1 MTTTLLIL
9 IAILLVAV
17 LLLVLRQK
25 PAGPVDLTQ
34 AIQQLA
40 MISEQQLGARQATIS
55 TDLAN
60 KERNFS
66 QMMERILRDLGE
78 HRERLS
84 RSDQEN
90 IRHFSTLKQELAAHQ
105 QATAQLASTTEGLKK
120 ILSNNQSR
128 GQFGEQVAED
138 LLRLSGFSL
147 NIDYVKQAAS
157 EDGRPDFSIKLP
169 DGLLINVDVKFPY
182 QNLQAMVETEDPGAK
197 KQHAQLFKQDIKQ
210 KIKQLLTR
218 NYINPGQTVDFVV
231 MFIPNEMIFSYVYEN
246 LNDVWEEGMRNKIV
260 FAGPFSFTAILRLV
274 RQAHSALKMQQNT
287 QVIID
292 SIKVFEKEWTKY
304 SDDFKKFGDNIER
317 VTKGYNALNTTR
329 TQKLER
335 AVDKV
340 KLLDTVD
347 QPSIAETTD
356 LRLDE

>member
-9 IAILLVAV
+9 IAVLLVVVLFV
-17 LLLVLRQK
+17 LLRPK
-25 PAGPVDLTQ
+25 PTASVDLTQ
-34 AIQQLA
+34 AIEQLA
-40 MISEQQLGARQATIS
+40 LITEQRLGDKQATIN

-66 QMMERILRDLGE
+66 LMMDRILKDLNE

-90 IRHFSTLKQELAAHQ
+90 IRHFSSLKQELLAHQ

-169 DGLLINVDVKFPY
+169 DGLVINVDVKFPY

-246 LNDVWEEGMRNKIV
+246 LNDVWEEAMRNKIV

-292 SIKVFEKEWTKY
+292 SIRVFEKEWERY
-304 SDDFKKFGDNIER
+304 SVEFKKFGDNIER

-329 TQKLER
+329 TQKLDR

-340 KLLDTVD
+340 KLLD
-347 QPSIAETTD
+347 IAGPEEESDTIK
-356 LRLDE
+356 LDE